1 MITKKYLELLEKQ
14 RAIHPKAVHKMRNGI
29 TG

>member
-1 MITKKYLELLEKQ
+1 MKNHLELLEKQ